1 MNIPNIPKHCEVETS
16 KFFFSLAACLVI
28 KKPPLIRRSP
38 LRSQSSSAHQGG
50 PPFTPSKLPSF
61 GEISLQTL
69 WKLEKLAPTKSEQ
82 ASPNHL
88 NQVLSTNHS
97 FKFGGAFL
105 YLSEGREYSLHILD
119 CEIMRNARHASLV
132 RNTSKFRC
140 AICAAMPPQP
150 TPRHQTHS

>member
-69 WKLEKLAPTKSEQ
+69 WKLEKLAPTRTSIRESGALHKPLVCGFIFVSFCVCRRAGSILGRFWMVKSCEMLGMCRW
-82 ASPNHL
+82 SETHPNSAAPFALRCHL
-88 NQVLSTNHS
+88 S
-97 FKFGGAFL
+97 
-105 YLSEGREYSLHILD
+105 R
-119 CEIMRNARHASLV
+119 
-132 RNTSKFRC
+132 
-140 AICAAMPPQP
+140 
-150 TPRHQTHS
+150 